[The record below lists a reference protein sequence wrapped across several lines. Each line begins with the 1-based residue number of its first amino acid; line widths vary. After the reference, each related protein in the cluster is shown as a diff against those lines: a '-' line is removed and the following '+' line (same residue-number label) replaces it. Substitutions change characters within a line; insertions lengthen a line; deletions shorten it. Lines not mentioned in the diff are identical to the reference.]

1 MFKIFANIL
10 IKRNALVINKLRR
23 FVYYQKI
30 LLYGFNAQNYKEEF
44 RAKTPVW
51 IGPASSD
58 DIKELY
64 QNKDIDLNELP
75 WEFLKEKIE
84 SNTWKIIAAKSEDK
98 CVGYASYSTNEMSF
112 AGSKRIEFE
121 LPPNT
126 VYIFRDFVLLQFRNL
141 SIGKHLGDF
150 RMKKLKKDGV
160 SIVFAV
166 VNSTNKIQI
175 HNYGKWGGFFIGS
188 VTFMKTRFFNKVFIS
203 KNIIKT
209 GLKVRRILKDPSYSS
224 IDSQV

>member
-1 MFKIFANIL
+1 MFKII
-10 IKRNALVINKLRR
+10 RR
-23 FVYYQKI
+23 FVYYQKV
-30 LLYGFNAQNYKEEF
+30 LVYGFNAQDYNEEF

-64 QNKDIDLNELP
+64 QNNDIDLNELP
-75 WEFLKEKIE
+75 WEFLKEKIA
-84 SNTWKIIAAKSEDK
+84 SNTWEIIAAKSEGK

-112 AGSKRIEFE
+112 SGTKRIEFE

-126 VYIFRDFVLLQFRNL
+126 VYIFRDFVLPQLRNL

-160 SIVFAV
+160 SVVFAV

-175 HNYGKWGGFFIGS
+175 HNYGKLGGFFIGS
-188 VTFMKTRFFNKVFIS
+188 VTFVKTKFFNKIFIS
-203 KNIIKT
+203 KSIMKA
-209 GLKVRRILKDPSYSS
+209 GLKVKRILKDPAYSS
-224 IDSQV
+224 IDGQI